1 MTIDEY
7 ALSDRYTKEQT
18 TSFLSGVQAL
28 ARLPLEQLM
37 ADRRNGYNTAAFVS
51 GYPGSPLGGYG
62 DEVDRATSITK
73 DLPVRHVPAINEEH
87 AATAVMG
94 SQLVTTRS
102 DSLHDGV
109 VGVWYGK
116 APGLERA
123 SDAIRH
129 AVLAGTGALGGVA
142 ALVGDD
148 PGAKSSTVPSNS
160 TDILAALRIPVFV
173 PGDPAAL
180 LELGRH
186 AISMSRAAGLWTSVR
201 VVADV
206 ADGTASVDLNAFEHH
221 PILPDRPANLLAP
234 TGRVIS
240 PFNLELERELIEV
253 RLPIA
258 LDYIRLNNLNRITAG
273 NDRATVGIIA
283 SGNTHRQVHEA
294 MKRLGMKSN
303 DDIAAN
309 GIKILEMAVTY
320 PIDTSTVLEFSSGVE
335 ELIVIEE
342 KQPIVETAVRDILS
356 GRANAPR
363 IVGKSVHHGAPIVA
377 HHGTIDTGTIT
388 NALRQQLADRLGDR
402 LAPAPPQQIRHI
414 ELTVERSPFFC
425 SGCPHNSSTV
435 VPEGSVVGAGIG
447 CHTMVML
454 GEPGRSG
461 DIVGVTAMGNEGSLW
476 IGMEHFVSTDHMIQ
490 NIGDGTYFHSGQLA
504 VTSAVAA
511 GSHMTFKL
519 LYNGAVS
526 MTGGQTPSGQL
537 SPAAVAAN
545 LLRQGVTRVIVTTD
559 DTERHNDWPAEV
571 DVWHRSRLIEA
582 QETLAATPGVTVL
595 IHDQPCAAEL
605 RRDRKRGRALTP
617 TDRIVIDHRI
627 CEGCGD
633 CGRTSNCLSV
643 QSFDTPWGRKT
654 RIDQNS
660 CNLDQSCVD
669 GDCPSFIAV
678 DTEPSLFARLASR
691 MFDRTPQS
699 TTARSASVPS
709 TEPPEPT
716 LFDDR
721 DELAIR
727 LTGVG
732 GTGVVTVAQVIGT
745 AAMLDGW
752 NVQGIDQIGLSQK
765 AGPVV
770 SDIRLSKDG
779 AVQASRLG
787 QGDADVLIALDNLV
801 AAGANGLTV
810 ISPTTTVVGSS
821 AETPTAS
828 MIAHPELHLPSSH
841 HIEET
846 IKDVANGSEQLWA
859 DATKITTHFLG
870 DSTTANVFVVGM
882 AIQIGALPISLT
894 SLSEAIRVNGAA
906 VEANLT
912 ALRLG
917 RLFAAGLLP
926 VDVATRPSD
935 EVETPDVLINRLA
948 GDVKA
953 HSGSR
958 RSDEFLAKVN
968 DIRGLD
974 TSSTRELTT
983 TVATHLHQLM
993 TYKDEYEVARL
1004 ITTGDGA
1011 EASASIAGGKG
1022 VRYRLLHPPILA
1034 SMGVKRKIRFGPAWI
1049 PMFRLLRRARVLR
1062 GTPFDIFGYAKVRRI
1077 ERSLPGEYL
1086 ELVDAISASI
1096 STANYDRLVEL
1107 AALPDVIRGYEELK
1121 EQRVEMFRSQR
1132 SAALAEL
1139 SNV

>member
-37 ADRRNGYNTAAFVS
+37 ADRRDGHNTAAFVS

-62 DEVDRATSITK
+62 DEVDRATSIAN
-73 DLPVRHVPAINEEH
+73 DLPVRHIPAINEEH

-102 DSLHDGV
+102 DALHDGV

-129 AVLAGTGALGGVA
+129 AVLAGTGALGGVV

-160 TDILAALRIPVFV
+160 TDILAALRIPVLV

-180 LELGRH
+180 LSLGRH
-186 AISMSRAAGLWTSVR
+186 AISMSRAAGLWASVR

-206 ADGTASVDLNAFEHH
+206 ADGTASVALDAFDHH
-221 PILPDRPANLLAP
+221 PVLPERPANLLAP

-258 LDYIRLNNLNRITAG
+258 LEYIRLNRLNRVTAG
-273 NDRATVGIIA
+273 NDQAAVGIIA

-303 DDIAAN
+303 DDIAAS
-309 GIKILEMAVTY
+309 GIRILEMAVTY
-320 PIDTSTVLEFSSGVE
+320 PVDTATVRDFASGLE
-335 ELIVIEE
+335 ELIIIEE
-342 KQPIVETAVRDILS
+342 KQPIVETAVREILS
-356 GRANAPR
+356 GRSNAPR
-363 IVGKSVHHGAPIVA
+363 IIGKSIHHGDPILP
-377 HHGTIDTGTIT
+377 HHGTIDTGTIAT
-388 NALRQQLADRLGDR
+388 ALRQQLTDRLGDR
-402 LAPAPPQQIRHI
+402 LAPAAPQQIRHI

-454 GEPGRSG
+454 GEPGRGG

-582 QETLAATPGVTVL
+582 QEVLAATPGVTVL

-691 MFDRTPQS
+691 VFDPTPRQPRTQHS
-699 TTARSASVPS
+699 TAVPD
-709 TEPPEPT
+709 TEPPEPAVAGS
-716 LFDDR
+716 R

-732 GTGVVTVAQVIGT
+732 GTGVITVAQVIGT

-752 NVQGIDQIGLSQK
+752 HVQGIDQIGLSQK

-770 SDIRLSKDG
+770 SDIRLSRG
-779 AVQASRLG
+779 SAVQASRLG

-801 AAGANGLTV
+801 AAGTHGLGV
-810 ISPTTTVVGSS
+810 ISSHTMVVGSS

-828 MIAHPELHLPSSH
+828 MIAHPELHLPNTH
-841 HIEET
+841 DIEQT
-846 IKDVANGSEQLWA
+846 LKDVADGETQLWA

-882 AIQIGALPISLT
+882 AIQLGALPISV
-894 SLSEAIRVNGAA
+894 SSFSEAIRVNGAA

-917 RLFAAGLLP
+917 RLYAAGQLP
-926 VDVATRPSD
+926 VDVAESSPTS
-935 EVETPDVLINRLA
+935 ESVEQLIERLA
-948 GDVKA
+948 NDVKQ

-958 RSDEFLAKVN
+958 RATEFRSAITEVRNIDNQPDQKL
-968 DIRGLD
+968 
-974 TSSTRELTT
+974 TS
-983 TVATHLHQLM
+983 TVATHLHQLF

-1004 ITTGDGA
+1004 ITTGGGA
-1011 EASASIAGGKG
+1011 GAADLIAGGRG

-1034 SMGVKRKIRFGPAWI
+1034 SMGVKRKLRFGPAWI
-1049 PMFRLLRRARVLR
+1049 PMFRLLKHGRVLR
-1062 GTPFDIFGYAKVRRI
+1062 GTPLDVFGYAKIRRI

-1086 ELVDAISASI
+1086 ELVEAISASI
-1096 STANYDRLVEL
+1096 STASYERLVEI

-1121 EQRVEMFRSQR
+1121 EQRVVMFRSQR
-1132 SAALAEL
+1132 TAALTEL
-1139 SNV
+1139 A

>member
-7 ALSDRYTKEQT
+7 RLSDRYTKEQT

-37 ADRRNGYNTAAFVS
+37 ADRRDGHNTAAFVS

-62 DEVDRATSITK
+62 DEVDRATSIAN
-73 DLPVRHVPAINEEH
+73 DLPVRHIPAINEEH

-94 SQLVTTRS
+94 SQLASARP
-102 DSLHDGV
+102 DALHEGV

-129 AVLAGTGALGGVA
+129 AVLAGTGALGGVV

-160 TDILAALRIPVFV
+160 TDILAALRIPVLV

-180 LELGRH
+180 LQLGRH
-186 AISMSRAAGLWTSVR
+186 AISMSRSAGLWTSVR

-206 ADGTASVDLNAFEHH
+206 ADGTASVDLDAFDHS
-221 PILPDRPANLLAP
+221 PIVPDRPANLLVP

-253 RLPIA
+253 RLPLA
-258 LDYIRLNNLNRITAG
+258 LEYIRRNKLNRVTAG
-273 NDRATVGIIA
+273 NDRASVGIIA

-294 MKRLGMKSN
+294 MKRLGMRTN
-303 DDIAAN
+303 DDIAAS
-309 GIKILEMAVTY
+309 GIRILEMAVTY
-320 PIDTSTVLEFSSGVE
+320 PVDTSTVREFASGLE
-335 ELIVIEE
+335 ELIIIEE

-363 IVGKSVHHGAPIVA
+363 IVGKSVHHEHPIVA

-388 NALRQQLADRLGDR
+388 TALRERLVDKLGDR

-454 GEPGRSG
+454 GEPGRGG

-476 IGMEHFVSTDHMIQ
+476 VGMEHFVSTDHMIQ

-582 QETLAATPGVTVL
+582 QEVLAATPGVTVL

-691 MFDRTPQS
+691 MFDRTQPS
-699 TTARSASVPS
+699 TSSKSAGIPS

-716 LFDDR
+716 VHEDR

-770 SDIRLSKDG
+770 SDIRLSKG
-779 AVQASRLG
+779 GSVQASRLG
-787 QGDADVLIALDNLV
+787 QGDADLLIALDNLV
-801 AAGANGLTV
+801 AAGANGLNV
-810 ISPTTTVVGSS
+810 ISPNTTVVGSS

-828 MIAHPELHLPSSH
+828 MIAHPELHLPSAH
-841 HIEET
+841 DIERT
-846 IKDVANGSEQLWA
+846 LRDVASGAEQLWA

-882 AIQIGALPISLT
+882 AIQIGALPLSVN

-917 RLFAAGLLP
+917 RLFAVGQLA
-926 VDVATRPSD
+926 VDTATQPSD
-935 EVETPDVLINRLA
+935 ELETPDTLIARLA
-948 GDVKA
+948 EDVNA

-958 RSDEFLAKVN
+958 RSNEFLSKVN
-968 DIRGLD
+968 DVRALD
-974 TSSTRELTT
+974 SSPTLELTT
-983 TVATHLHQLM
+983 TVATHLHQLL

-1011 EASASIAGGKG
+1011 QVSASIADGKG

-1034 SMGVKRKIRFGPAWI
+1034 SMGVKRKLRFGPAWI

-1062 GTPFDIFGYAKVRRI
+1062 GTPLDIFGYAKVRRI

-1086 ELVDAISASI
+1086 ELVDAISKAASTT
-1096 STANYDRLVEL
+1096 SYQRLVEL

-1121 EQRVEMFRSQR
+1121 EQRVEMFRMQR

-1139 SNV
+1139 S

>member
-37 ADRRNGYNTAAFVS
+37 ADRRNGHNTAAFVS

-129 AVLAGTGALGGVA
+129 AVLAGTGALGGVV

-180 LELGRH
+180 LDLGRH

-206 ADGTASVDLNAFEHH
+206 ADGTASVGLNAFEHH
-221 PILPDRPANLLAP
+221 PILPERPANLLAP

-258 LDYIRLNNLNRITAG
+258 LDYIRLNNLNRVTAG

-309 GIKILEMAVTY
+309 GIKILEMTVTY
-320 PIDTSTVLEFSSGVE
+320 PVDTSTVLEFSSGLE
-335 ELIVIEE
+335 ALIVIEE
-342 KQPIVETAVRDILS
+342 KQPIVETAVREILS
-356 GRANAPR
+356 GRANSPR
-363 IVGKSVHHGAPIVA
+363 IVGKSVHHADPIVA

-388 NALRQQLADRLGDR
+388 NALRQQFVDRLGDR
-402 LAPAPPQQIRHI
+402 LAPAAPQQIRHI

-537 SPAAVAAN
+537 SPAAVAGN

-559 DTERHNDWPAEV
+559 DTERHNDWPSEV

-582 QETLAATPGVTVL
+582 QEALAATPGVTVL

-605 RRDRKRGRALTP
+605 RRDRKRGRAFTP

-660 CNLDQSCVD
+660 CNLDQSCVE

-678 DTEPSLFARLASR
+678 DTEPSLFARLTSR

-699 TTARSASVPS
+699 TTAHSASAPS

-716 LFDDR
+716 SSADR

-828 MIAHPELHLPSSH
+828 MIAHPELHLPSAH

-846 IKDVANGSEQLWA
+846 IKDVASGAEQLWA

-882 AIQIGALPISLT
+882 AIQIGALPISVT

-917 RLFAAGLLP
+917 RLFAADLLP
-926 VDVATRPSD
+926 VDVAARPED
-935 EVETPDVLINRLA
+935 EIETPDALVNRLA
-948 GDVKA
+948 EDVKA

-958 RSDEFLAKVN
+958 RSHEFLAKVN
-968 DIRGLD
+968 AISDFD
-974 TSSTRELTT
+974 KSSTRKLTT

-1004 ITTGDGA
+1004 ITAGGGA

-1034 SMGVKRKIRFGPAWI
+1034 SMGVKRKLRFGPAWI

-1096 STANYDRLVEL
+1096 SSANYDRLVEL

>member
-1 MTIDEY
+1 MTIDDY
-7 ALSDRYTKEQT
+7 ALSDRYTQEQT

-37 ADRRNGYNTAAFVS
+37 ADKNNGLNTAAFVS

-62 DEVDRATSITK
+62 DEVDRATSINA
-73 DLPVRHVPAINEEH
+73 DLPLRHIPAINEEH

-94 SQLVTTRS
+94 SQLVTTRA
-102 DSLHDGV
+102 DALHQGV

-129 AVLAGTGALGGVA
+129 AVLAGTGAYGGVV

-160 TDILAALRIPVFV
+160 TDILAALRIPVLV

-186 AISMSRAAGLWTSVR
+186 AISMSRAAGLWASVR

-206 ADGTASVDLNAFEHH
+206 ADGTSSVQLDASQHH
-221 PILPDRPANLLAP
+221 PVSPERPANLLAP

-258 LDYIRLNNLNRITAG
+258 LDYIRLNKLNRVTAG
-273 NDRATVGIIA
+273 NDRAEVGIIA

-294 MKRLGMKSN
+294 LKRLGMQSN
-303 DDIAAN
+303 DDIASN
-309 GIKILEMAVTY
+309 GIRILEMAVTY
-320 PIDTSTVLEFSSGVE
+320 PVDTSTIKKFAHGLS
-335 ELIVIEE
+335 ELIIIEE

-356 GRANAPR
+356 GAANSPR
-363 IVGKSVHHGAPIVA
+363 IIGKSVHHADPIAP
-377 HHGTIDTGTIT
+377 HHGTLDTGTIT
-388 NALRQQLADRLGDR
+388 TALRTRLSERLGDR
-402 LAPAPPQQIRHI
+402 LAPVAPQQIHHI

-454 GEPGRSG
+454 GEPGRGG

-476 IGMEHFVSTDHMIQ
+476 IGMEDFVSTDHMIQ

-504 VTSAVAA
+504 ITSAVAA

-559 DTERHNDWPAEV
+559 DTDRHNDWPTEV

-582 QETLAATPGVTVL
+582 QEVLAATPGVTVL

-605 RRDRKRGRALTP
+605 RRDRKRGRAVTP

-643 QSFDTPWGRKT
+643 QAFDTPWGRKT

-678 DTEPSLFARLASR
+678 DTEPSLFARLTSR
-691 MFDRTPQS
+691 MFDRNGTPTRQTS
-699 TTARSASVPS
+699 TEIPP
-709 TEPPEPT
+709 TEPPTPT
-716 LFDDR
+716 ASTDR
-721 DELAIR
+721 DDLAIR

-752 NVQGIDQIGLSQK
+752 SVQGIDQIGLSQK

-770 SDIRLSKDG
+770 SDIRLSRGG

-801 AAGANGLTV
+801 AAGANGLGV
-810 ISPTTTVVGSS
+810 ISPTTMVVGSS
-821 AETPTAS
+821 TETPTAS
-828 MIAHPELHLPSSH
+828 MIAHPELHLPNSDD
-841 HIEET
+841 IEST
-846 IKDVANGSEQLWA
+846 LGDATDSTKQLWA
-859 DATKITTHFLG
+859 DAAQITTRFLG
-870 DSTTANVFVVGM
+870 DATTANVFVVGM
-882 AIQIGALPISLT
+882 AVQIGALPISLD

-917 RLFAAGLLP
+917 RLYAVGQLNIDA
-926 VDVATRPSD
+926 PSSTTA
-935 EVETPDVLINRLA
+935 EVELHDDVIGRCA
-948 GDVKA
+948 EDVKA
-953 HSGSR
+953 HSGTRASQR
-958 RSDEFLAKVN
+958 F
-968 DIRGLD
+968 LD
-974 TSSTRELTT
+974 TVQRVRDVDPDPSLELTT
-983 TVATHLHQLM
+983 SVASHLHQLM

-1011 EASASIAGGKG
+1011 GASDSIADGKG

-1034 SMGVKRKIRFGPAWI
+1034 AMGVKRKLRFGPGWI
-1049 PMFRLLRRARVLR
+1049 PMFKLLRRARVLR
-1062 GTPFDIFGYAKVRRI
+1062 GTPLDIFGYARVRKI

-1086 ELVDAISASI
+1086 ELVDAITTSV
-1096 STANYDRLVEL
+1096 STLPYTRLVEF
-1107 AALPDVIRGYEELK
+1107 ARLPDVIRGYEELK
-1121 EQRVEMFRSQR
+1121 ESRVEIFRTQR
-1132 SAALAEL
+1132 TAALAEL
-1139 SNV
+1139 K